1 MWPRSVKNFH
11 LKLKYHF
18 CVECKYRDIWRDQKC
33 TQVPHFTFN
42 IALEELGENAIR
54 SQLMENTAEELL
66 GHTCSIS
73 RDHHAEMK
81 GKEEERNCLVD
92 ETFLKADYMVVIKK
106 ILFNYKSVQLWDS
119 QNFPDS
125 KKKSLFYCFSSTIQ
139 RRKSYVHIPK
149 VFVSI
154 NSCIFPYCPYICACE
169 LSGFEIQFCS
179 HFVDFSDTKW
189 GSWIYHKTHE
199 K

>member
-1 MWPRSVKNFH
+1 M
-11 LKLKYHF
+11 
-18 CVECKYRDIWRDQKC
+18 
-33 TQVPHFTFN
+33 PHFTFN

-125 KKKSLFYCFSSTIQ
+125 KKKKFILLLQLNYSEMKKLC
-139 RRKSYVHIPK
+139 
-149 VFVSI
+149 
-154 NSCIFPYCPYICACE
+154 
-169 LSGFEIQFCS
+169 
-179 HFVDFSDTKW
+179 
-189 GSWIYHKTHE
+189 THT
-199 K
+199 